1 MNTSQKINQLEE
13 KLQELIQ
20 SLEPISQD
28 PVGRGRPRIL
38 PSMCLWVGFLVC
50 VLRGMN
56 SQLAI
61 WRTISEKGLWY
72 YPRFKVSDQA
82 VYKRL
87 EKEGTKTLETM
98 FSGISSILKDRLTP
112 FSQTDLAPFASQV
125 VAIDNTTLDRVM
137 RVLPALREI
146 PKHDLKLLAGRLA
159 AIYDIRLQQWVHVE
173 HIENPLEN
181 EKNSAV
187 SLLQYI
193 NKGAMILADM
203 GYFSFKWFDHLT
215 DEGYYWVSRLR
226 NKTSYHVIH
235 TFYKK
240 GTTFD
245 GIVWLG
251 VHRSYKA
258 KHAVRLVSFQA
269 GDNTFQYI
277 TNVLDPRQLSIQD
290 MTALYARRWDIEL
303 AFKLIKRELGL
314 HMFWSAKPIV
324 IMQQIWAVLIISQ
337 VLQALRLEIA
347 GLAKVD
353 PFEVSLKLMIEYIPI
368 WGADGTDVISFI
380 VEHGQSAGFI
390 RPSRRIQPKSPPIEI
405 GEILPLPKNIEL
417 VRKPYYA
424 DH

>member
-1 MNTSQKINQLEE
+1 METKQKINQLEE
-13 KLQELIQ
+13 KLQEIIQ
-20 SLEPISQD
+20 QLEPISQD

-50 VLRGMN
+50 VLRGMS

-87 EKEGTKTLETM
+87 EKEGTKTLESM
-98 FSGISSILKDRLTP
+98 FLGISSILQERL
-112 FSQTDLAPFASQV
+112 SSYAQTNLVPFAKQV
-125 VAIDNTTLDRVM
+125 VAVDNTTLDRIA
-137 RVLPALREI
+137 RVLPALRDI
-146 PKHDLKLLAGRLA
+146 PKGDTRLLAGRLA
-159 AIYDIRLQQWVHVE
+159 AIFDIRLQQWINVQHVDDA
-173 HIENPLEN
+173 LEN
-181 EKNSAV
+181 EKKTAL
-187 SLLQYI
+187 SLLKHI
-193 NKGAMILADM
+193 EKGSMILADM

-226 NKTSYHVIH
+226 NKTSYQVIH
-235 TFYKK
+235 TYYKK
-240 GTTFD
+240 GNVFD

-269 GDNTFQYI
+269 GNYSFQYI
-277 TNVLDPRQLSIQD
+277 TNVLDPNQLSIQD
-290 MTALYARRWDIEL
+290 ISSLYARRWDIEL

-314 HMFWSAKPIV
+314 HLIWSAKPVV

-337 VLQALRLEIA
+337 VLQAIRIEIA
-347 GLAKVD
+347 GLVQVD
-353 PFEVSLKLMIEYIPI
+353 PFDVSLKLMIEYIPI
-368 WGADGTDVISFI
+368 WSADGTDVVAYI
-380 VEHGQSAGFI
+380 VEHGKSAGFI
-390 RPSRRIQPKSPPIEI
+390 RPSRRIQTKAPPIDSS
-405 GEILPLPKNIEL
+405 EILPLPPNLLLI
-417 VRKPYYA
+417 RKPYYS